1 MKRVFIVGCPRSGTT
16 LLQTLLAANGR
27 LVSPPETHFFSYVV
41 PRSLAKYLGLA
52 SRAGRRRALSHMKK
66 IGLDFRAPASN
77 WISDWSE
84 ALVQCFDTLALA
96 ESANGWIEKTPVHL
110 HFVDLIG
117 RLIPD
122 AQFVH
127 VVRNCKDTCASL
139 YEASNQ
145 FPEAWGGKRSA
156 RECAERWVHDFM
168 ISESKIRDPRHK
180 VVIYEKL
187 VSSSEDVM
195 SEVLEFLN
203 VKSVTW
209 QPSEKMFR
217 QAFQKA
223 VLHDEPWKEFRV
235 KVEASSGKFRTVF
248 DAEDQSLVE
257 SIVARARPTES

>member
-27 LVSPPETHFFSYVV
+27 LVSPPETHFFNYLV
-41 PRSLAKYLGLA
+41 PRSFVKYLGLA
-52 SRAGRRRALSHMKK
+52 SWAGRRRALSHMKK
-66 IGLDFRAPASN
+66 IGLDFRVPTSS

-84 ALVQCFDTLALA
+84 ALVECLDTLALA
-96 ESANGWIEKTPVHL
+96 ESANGWIEKTPAHL

-127 VVRNCKDTCASL
+127 VVRNGKDTCASL

-145 FPEAWGGKRSA
+145 FPEAWGGKKSA
-156 RECAERWVHDFM
+156 RDCAERWVEDFM
-168 ISESKIRDPRHK
+168 ISERKIHDPRHK
-180 VVIYEKL
+180 VVAYEKL

-195 SEVLEFLN
+195 LEVLEFLN
-203 VKSVTW
+203 VRSATW
-209 QPSEKMFR
+209 QLSEKMFQ
-217 QAFQKA
+217 QAFDKA
-223 VLHDEPWKEFRV
+223 VLHDEPWKECRV
-235 KVEASSGKFRTVF
+235 KVEASTGKFSTVF

-257 SIVARARPTES
+257 SIVARARPTEN